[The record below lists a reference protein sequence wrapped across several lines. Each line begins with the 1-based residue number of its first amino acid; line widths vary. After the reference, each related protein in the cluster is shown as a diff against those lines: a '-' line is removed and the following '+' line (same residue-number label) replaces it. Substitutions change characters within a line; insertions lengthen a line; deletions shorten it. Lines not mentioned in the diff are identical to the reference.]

1 MSLVKIIDGVPT
13 YSTIQEALDYG
24 ATYNISGY
32 HVHIVNGQTT
42 YMAGTS
48 HDEITSLF
56 RLSTEAVQIPDLQ
69 TGTVSARSS
78 GSRGSSG
85 SSGGGGY

>member
-1 MSLVKIIDGVPT
+1 MSLVQIIDGVPT

-32 HVHIVNGQTT
+32 HTHIVNGQIT
-42 YMAGTS
+42 YMAGTT
-48 HDEITSLF
+48 HDEITSIF
-56 RLSTEAVQIPDLQ
+56 RL
-69 TGTVSARSS
+69 GTQPVSSPTPQPSVSS
-78 GSRGSSG
+78 S

>member
-24 ATYNISGY
+24 ASYGITG
-32 HVHIVNGQTT
+32 HHTHIVNGQVT
-42 YMAGTS
+42 YMAGTT
-48 HDEITSLF
+48 HDEITSIF
-56 RLSTEAVQIPDLQ
+56 RLGTQPVSSPTPRPSGGST
-69 TGTVSARSS
+69 
-78 GSRGSSG
+78 